1 MSKIK
6 QEKQEEDRGR
16 EGERDMGNLP
26 HPFRNTTLLVEES
39 YPPFTVLS
47 PGDFIAATTVGL
59 LGGWGAQEWSKEKED
74 RISIVYM
81 SIRSSIALFWS
92 QKLEAVA
99 GAFLVPV
106 CQLLG
111 LGLH

>member
-1 MSKIK
+1 MATRNFGAGSDEKNTLISLLDAIVSGETEMSSDEIISAINTLKAERK
-6 QEKQEEDRGR
+6 KAAKR
-16 EGERDMGNLP
+16 E
-26 HPFRNTTLLVEES
+26 TK
-39 YPPFTVLS
+39 
-47 PGDFIAATTVGL
+47 
-59 LGGWGAQEWSKEKED
+59 KEKED